1 VGVSYIDYFVL
12 PSDAGATRCK
22 NYGDWDTS
30 VIPST
35 AQSCTQYDVFS
46 HFNQPVYIIR
56 SSFSIPEAFPYEW
69 HILEETI
76 LFWNRG
82 KKTNSVI

>member
-1 VGVSYIDYFVL
+1 MTVYEVLVGVSYIDYFVL

-46 HFNQPVYIIR
+46 HFNQP
-56 SSFSIPEAFPYEW
+56 FPN
-69 HILEETI
+69 LQ
-76 LFWNRG
+76 G
-82 KKTNSVI
+82 